1 MANINDPNRGVTGAS
16 PSRRFHIPFLAQTS
30 DPFPDMARKRNVG
43 LVAIL
48 WILAL
53 ALGVVLFV
61 LYNDTRLSHVQSGF
75 PHMPLYGAMTWW
87 FFLIT
92 PLIGWTW
99 GYFND
104 LKDDGMNREEE
115 KR

>member
-1 MANINDPNRGVTGAS
+1 MAS
-16 PSRRFHIPFLAQTS
+16 K
-30 DPFPDMARKRNVG
+30 KRNLG
-43 LVAIL
+43 LVAGL
-48 WILAL
+48 WVLAL
-53 ALGVVLFV
+53 ALGVGMFIA
-61 LYNDTRLSHVQSGF
+61 YNDTRLSHVQDGF

-104 LKDDGMNREEE
+104 LKDDGI
-115 KR
+115 KRDGDDR

>member
-1 MANINDPNRGVTGAS
+1 MS
-16 PSRRFHIPFLAQTS
+16 S
-30 DPFPDMARKRNVG
+30 RKRNLG
-43 LVAIL
+43 LVGVL
-48 WILAL
+48 WLAAL
-53 ALGVVLFV
+53 ALGVTLFI
-61 LYNDTRLSHVQSGF
+61 LYNDTRLSHVQHGF

-104 LKDDGMNREEE
+104 LKDDGVRRDEERE
-115 KR
+115 

>member
-1 MANINDPNRGVTGAS
+1 MA
-16 PSRRFHIPFLAQTS
+16 
-30 DPFPDMARKRNVG
+30 ARKRNLG
-43 LVAIL
+43 LVAVL
-48 WILAL
+48 WLLAL
-53 ALGVVLFV
+53 ALGVALFF
-61 LYNDTRLSHVQSGF
+61 LYNDTRLSHVQDGF

-104 LKDDGMNREEE
+104 LKDDGM
-115 KR
+115 KRDEDGR